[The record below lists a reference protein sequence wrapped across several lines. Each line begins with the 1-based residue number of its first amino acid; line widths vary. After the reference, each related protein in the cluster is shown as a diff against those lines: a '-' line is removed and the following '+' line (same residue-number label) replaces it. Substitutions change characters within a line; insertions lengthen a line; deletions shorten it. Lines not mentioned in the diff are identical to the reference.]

1 MSSVYSQ
8 MIILCMIVLAGV
20 ALAIW
25 ARRILGANWS
35 AAVTIKKGH
44 QLIRS
49 GPYALVRN
57 PIYSGDIL
65 IVLGM
70 ALAVGKTRGLL
81 GLVVMVAAVWHKGRT
96 EERFLLTEFGDQ
108 YSDYQRAVGFLL
120 PRLRSLSPGRAS

>member
-8 MIILCMIVLAGV
+8 TIILSVVVLAGV

-35 AAVTIKKGH
+35 AATIKKGH
-44 QLIRS
+44 ELIRT

-70 ALAVGKTRGLL
+70 SLAVGKTRGLL
-81 GLVVMVAAVWHKGRT
+81 GLVVMVAAVWHKGRA
-96 EERFLLTEFGDQ
+96 EERFLLTEFAEQ
-108 YSDYQRAVGFLL
+108 YVDYQRAVGFLL
-120 PRLRSLSPGRAS
+120 PRLRSLAPGPTS